1 MHMRHLLTASVLAV
15 GMAITAPAFAQDGG
29 GSSSNND
36 GNTATDSVVGSEGV
50 INDSFQDS
58 STNTS
63 TKTYSSADQDNDTYT
78 KTYNSADQDNDT
90 KTYSSAD
97 QDNDTYSKTITKT
110 DTETVTVTKD
120 NNNQDNDVKDS
131 YNQDNDNKNSF
142 NQDNDTKTY
151 TSADQD
157 NDTWTYSGN
166 VEIVA
171 EQDMKAVVYNG
182 GDLNFDSAFV
192 AGSNSVSDNAFA
204 AYAGILNQSWNT
216 GVNANVQSATNVAA
230 QGSITFT
237 SGSSSNAQANP
248 VTTTFTVT
256 PPAGGGGGE

>member
-97 QDNDTYSKTITKT
+97 QDNDTYTKTITKT

-131 YNQDNDNKNSF
+131 YN
-142 NQDNDTKTY
+142 
-151 TSADQD
+151 QD

-216 GVNANVQSATNVAA
+216 GVNANVQSATNIAA